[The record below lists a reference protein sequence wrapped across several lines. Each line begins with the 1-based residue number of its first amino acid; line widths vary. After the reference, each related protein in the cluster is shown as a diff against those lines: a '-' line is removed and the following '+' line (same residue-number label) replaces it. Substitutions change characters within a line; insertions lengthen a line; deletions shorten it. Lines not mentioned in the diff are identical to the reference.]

1 MPDPFRLIWHRLIR
15 LVPLRLAPPGGQ
27 DVDQVIHNGLYTI
40 EMTIP
45 WDIEHRF
52 RSLIKQAAEVVICT
66 LEFGTTTALI
76 PALASPLVTLS
87 IRVLRQYQQTLENKD
102 LLNIAG
108 IDYNDT
114 ISGQRIESFYQLQA
128 MQVLF
133 PNLSWRPGMADTLT
147 LDQSND
153 LAMTN
158 RKPIILNNS
167 SSVATFTNV
176 LSRLS
181 RVDSI
186 HITIESAYFQERV
199 SGSQGRSNTH
209 MMNKLGLALRDRKE
223 LKHLSIHVTAVDGHG
238 ILEDRIFAGLRAVLG
253 IRSLETLRISGIPS
267 FLEDEHIKVRCR
279 RLRDLDLV
287 GVNVNTYLAVK
298 NINKVRKCAKDPRI
312 MSSHSSPSTPSA
324 I

>member
-1 MPDPFRLIWHRLIR
+1 
-15 LVPLRLAPPGGQ
+15 
-27 DVDQVIHNGLYTI
+27 
-40 EMTIP
+40 MTIP

-66 LEFGTTTALI
+66 LEFGATTSLI

-108 IDYNDT
+108 IDYHDT
-114 ISGQRIESFYQLQA
+114 ISGQRIESFYQLEA
-128 MQVLF
+128 MRVLF
-133 PNLSWRPGMADTLT
+133 PNLPWRLGMADTLT
-147 LDQSND
+147 RDQFND
-153 LAMTN
+153 LTMMTN
-158 RKPIILNNS
+158 GKPIILNNS
-167 SSVATFTNV
+167 SSVATFTNA

-181 RVDSI
+181 RVDTI
-186 HITIESAYFQERV
+186 PITIESAYFQERS
-199 SGSQGRSNTH
+199 SGSQGRSNTD

-223 LKHLSIHVTAVDGHG
+223 LKHLSIHITAVDGHG

-253 IRSLETLRISGIPS
+253 SRSLETLRISGMPS
-267 FLEDEHIKVRCR
+267 FLEDEHIKISCQ

-287 GVNVNTYLAVK
+287 DVNVNTFLAVK
-298 NINKVRKCAKDPRI
+298 NINKVHKCAKDARI